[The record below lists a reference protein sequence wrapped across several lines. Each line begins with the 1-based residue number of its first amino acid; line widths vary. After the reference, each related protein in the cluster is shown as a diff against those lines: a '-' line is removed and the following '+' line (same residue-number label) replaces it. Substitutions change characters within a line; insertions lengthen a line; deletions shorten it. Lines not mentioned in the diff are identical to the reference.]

1 MVYLEYFIDLI
12 FEIYAYFHKK
22 LSFSSS
28 LSEVLIGLVKNIKKV
43 KNSRD
48 EQSMTNKKKHS
59 RKRDGKKEMLRR
71 APFLTN

>member
-28 LSEVLIGLVKNIKKV
+28 LSEVLIGLVKNIKKKLRIQEMNNRWQIR
-43 KNSRD
+43 KNIV
-48 EQSMTNKKKHS
+48 EKGMEK
-59 RKRDGKKEMLRR
+59 RKCCGVRR
-71 APFLTN
+71 S

>member
-28 LSEVLIGLVKNIKKV
+28 LSEMLIGLVKNIKK
-43 KNSRD
+43 S
-48 EQSMTNKKKHS
+48 
-59 RKRDGKKEMLRR
+59 
-71 APFLTN
+71 